1 MLAKLSQGRAAYLL
15 GFVASFALVGI
26 GLYIQVKDNLEPCPL
41 CIFQRIAFMVTGAL
55 FLLAALHNAKGL
67 WARVY
72 GVLQFVAAATGV
84 GIALRH
90 IWIQNHADEV
100 MAECG
105 AGVAY
110 LFENFPLRKFLQL
123 VFKGTGECS
132 SVDWTLFGLTIP
144 QLSLVAF
151 VGLAIY
157 AVVLVFVRK
166 A

>member
-1 MLAKLSQGRAAYLL
+1 MLNRMLAGRAGYLV
-15 GFVASFALVGI
+15 GFFVSFALVGV

-41 CIFQRIAFMVTGAL
+41 CIFQRIAFMVTGML
-55 FLLAALHNAKGL
+55 FLLAAFHNPHGL
-67 WARVY
+67 WRKVH
-72 GVLQFVAAATGV
+72 GVLQFVAASTGV

-90 IWIQNHADEV
+90 IWIQTHPEEV

-151 VGLAIY
+151 AGLAIY